1 MDTGF
6 DRIQLYCA
14 RRKRPWQDAVFG
26 RADELHRFDDILKES
41 AFDTNKALSLF
52 KEEQKQFDYSSMLVD
67 ALTKEL
73 NDQDLRNRIRQDF
86 NVTSHVL

>member
-1 MDTGF
+1 
-6 DRIQLYCA
+6 
-14 RRKRPWQDAVFG
+14 
-26 RADELHRFDDILKES
+26 
-41 AFDTNKALSLF
+41 
-52 KEEQKQFDYSSMLVD
+52 MLVD